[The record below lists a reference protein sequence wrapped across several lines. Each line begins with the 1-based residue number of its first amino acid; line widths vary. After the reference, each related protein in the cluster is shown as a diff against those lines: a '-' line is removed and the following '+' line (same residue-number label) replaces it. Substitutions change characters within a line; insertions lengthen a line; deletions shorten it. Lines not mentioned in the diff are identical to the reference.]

1 MSNRA
6 PLVRMMFLIIFL
18 FIVLVIFYTRLSKNT
33 EYNRNDPIYNK
44 RIILNNKD
52 QGYSV
57 LLHSIVFNDSSISA
71 YSAKYDSIMTFPA
84 MPKDFKIIQK
94 KLGSLPYKAQQCNT
108 CHDAMGN

>member
-6 PLVRMMFLIIFL
+6 PLVRMMCLIIFL
-18 FIVLVIFYTRLSKNT
+18 FIVLVIFYTRLSTNT

-71 YSAKYDSIMTFPA
+71 YYDKFGSLMTFPTL
-84 MPKDFKIIQK
+84 PKDIKITKK
-94 KLGSLPYKAQQCNT
+94 KLSDFPNKFQKCNN
-108 CHDAMGN
+108 CHNEKWN